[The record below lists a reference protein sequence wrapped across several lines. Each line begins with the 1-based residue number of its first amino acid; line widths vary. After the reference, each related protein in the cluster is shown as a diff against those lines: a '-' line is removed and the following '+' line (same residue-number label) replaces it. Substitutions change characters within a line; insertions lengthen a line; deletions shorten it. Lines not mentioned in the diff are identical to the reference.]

1 MSLLFLKNDRKEIF
15 PSTVPPVKIKVK
27 KEEEKTFQ
35 KIMVEDKYIS
45 YRIYLVACAI
55 FDGYCDCCKID
66 QYPVRAIITG
76 N

>member
-1 MSLLFLKNDRKEIF
+1 MKLKIGLLFLKNDRKIF

-27 KEEEKTFQ
+27 KKKRKAFQ
-35 KIMVEDKYIS
+35 KIMAVEDKYIS

-66 QYPVRAIITG
+66 QYPVG
-76 N
+76 